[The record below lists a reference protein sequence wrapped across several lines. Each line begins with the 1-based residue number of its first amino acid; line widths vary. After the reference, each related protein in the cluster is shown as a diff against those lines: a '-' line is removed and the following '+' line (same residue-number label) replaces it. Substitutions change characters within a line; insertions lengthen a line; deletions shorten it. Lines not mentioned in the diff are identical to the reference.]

1 MKLAAHT
8 MATPELTLIEAI
20 ELFADLGLD
29 GIEITYQE
37 DYKCGLYIT
46 ASARERKEIL
56 DACQA
61 RNLEVCCVT
70 PYFWEL
76 NSPDEAMR
84 RSQIDGFK
92 GSIVLA
98 SDLNCKVVRG
108 LAGGEVSPQN
118 RAQSLDLLVT
128 SLQELGE
135 FAGER
140 GVRIAIENHRVT
152 MAITAAQTM
161 EVIDAVGLDSVGVL
175 YDQANVTQWQGE
187 DYEEALDLQWERLV
201 HVHLKDIKFVE
212 GKEKEGKR
220 YATLPGEG
228 IIPCREIVAALQ
240 SRGYEGYVSFE
251 YERRF
256 HPDEL
261 PEARVGIKAC
271 IDLVRSVL

>member
-161 EVIDAVGLDSVGVL
+161 ADRTVSATIPTRIACSTPATWAV
-175 YDQANVTQWQGE
+175 
-187 DYEEALDLQWERLV
+187 
-201 HVHLKDIKFVE
+201 F
-212 GKEKEGKR
+212 
-220 YATLPGEG
+220 
-228 IIPCREIVAALQ
+228 
-240 SRGYEGYVSFE
+240 
-251 YERRF
+251 
-256 HPDEL
+256 
-261 PEARVGIKAC
+261 
-271 IDLVRSVL
+271 